1 MSSSLNGRGG
11 SVTIYLKH
19 CEAISQLAIP
29 AAEGPTYLQ
38 ALLELLLLLVY
49 YAEAEVDLV
58 GFLEARVHAH
68 DLREGFFGVLERA
81 IAIVQDADTIP
92 ELGFL
97 PGI

>member
-1 MSSSLNGRGG
+1 VDR
-11 SVTIYLKH
+11 
-19 CEAISQLAIP
+19 EA
-29 AAEGPTYLQ
+29 TYLQ

-68 DLREGFFGVLERA
+68 DLGKGFFGVLERA
-81 IAIVQDADTIP
+81 IAIVEDTDTIP